1 MDRQLLAEDTE
12 INKLTIIEYLQM
24 AAHGHW
30 TLSILAKRCTSRE
43 RETSGALGNAGW
55 IRVYPGGV

>member
-30 TLSILAKRCTSRE
+30 TLSILLIYSAVLIS
-43 RETSGALGNAGW
+43 ALLNLD
-55 IRVYPGGV
+55 ISD